1 MSRNYARNFHGNYV
15 KHNGVLSSPV
25 RASPRQRENKPGTI
39 SFGRWNQLGENNEC
53 ATIVVLRICKLFI
66 MYKSEL
72 MGDRYV
78 SIASTRSRQQRF
90 KTCLRV
96 GGERFHLPSGEFHP
110 ILAIRPRYII
120 LFLCRFCC
128 FHATDPPLSG
138 FRYGSPFS
146 LLFLFFF
153 LLSLSPLSS
162 PFFTR
167 RSRGMHVE
175 CKRTNNR
182 GERLENSRSNC
193 TIRFTM
199 FSVSRWSGTYVSDRF
214 FDKVERTAYVVPVQQ
229 VQYSVVKRSAGG
241 STTLYRAYR
250 KQ

>member
-1 MSRNYARNFHGNYV
+1 
-15 KHNGVLSSPV
+15 
-25 RASPRQRENKPGTI
+25 
-39 SFGRWNQLGENNEC
+39 
-53 ATIVVLRICKLFI
+53 
-66 MYKSEL
+66 

-128 FHATDPPLSG
+128 FHTTDPPLSG

-153 LLSLSPLSS
+153 SFLSLPSPRHSS
-162 PFFTR
+162 LVDR
-167 RSRGMHVE
+167 EE
-175 CKRTNNR
+175 CTWNVN
-182 GERLENSRSNC
+182 ERIIAENG
-193 TIRFTM
+193 
-199 FSVSRWSGTYVSDRF
+199 W
-214 FDKVERTAYVVPVQQ
+214 RTAVLIARFVSQCSRCHGDRVRTSLIVSLIKLNAPPTWFPFN
-229 VQYSVVKRSAGG
+229 KFNIRS
-241 STTLYRAYR
+241 
-250 KQ
+250 